1 MFRCNFLFDGRTI
14 WSRCILLLI
23 FTKTTRLCADLN
35 QLFLVLRACLHVESR
50 NWVWRSLYVVLI
62 RSLSYSSRW
71 ILVMIIIVF
80 WSKVHFLAEVINVL
94 IDLRDSFQL
103 LWFTCLIHLIR
114 CSLYALTL
122 QFLAW
127 LLLSSAVWSWLILI
141 DFIISLFWNL
151 IAHQIGVFI
160 GAGSLCLIFS
170 I

>member
-35 QLFLVLRACLHVESR
+35 QLFLVLRTCLHTESW
-50 NWVWRSLYVVLI
+50 NCVWRSLYVVLF
-62 RSLSYSSRW
+62 RSLSYPSRW
-71 ILVMIIIVF
+71 ILVMIIIIF
-80 WSKVHFLAEVINVL
+80 WSEVHFLAEVINVL
-94 IDLRDSFQL
+94 IDLRDSLEL
-103 LWFTCLIHLIR
+103 LWLACLIHLTR

-127 LLLSSAVWSWLILI
+127 LLLSSAVWSRLILI
-141 DFIISLFWNL
+141 DFVISLFWNL

-160 GAGSLCLIFS
+160 GAGSFCLIFS